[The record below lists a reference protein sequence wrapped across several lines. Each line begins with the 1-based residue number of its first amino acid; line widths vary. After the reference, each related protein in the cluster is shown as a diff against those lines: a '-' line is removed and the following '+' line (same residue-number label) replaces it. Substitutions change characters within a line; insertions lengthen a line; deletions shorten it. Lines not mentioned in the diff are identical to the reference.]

1 MKIVLKKIEMLNVL
15 FEILQHVSDAI
26 NLAQGYSIVNISYL
40 LSCFKTPWP
49 IFNKTAKSL
58 QSTGLHNFVNDCL
71 KIA

>member
-1 MKIVLKKIEMLNVL
+1 MVFEKIKMLNVL
-15 FEILQHVSDAI
+15 LKYYSMYSNAI
-26 NLAQGYSIVNISYL
+26 NLAQGYSIVNITYL